1 MAGVAASQKD
11 AGELRTD
18 GRSAIGVWW
27 RRMVAD
33 QALEK
38 VWSII
43 RARQY
48 ELESL
53 IDDAKRAEIEPGD
66 LGRRLDR
73 ATQLVVEALPADRAA
88 ANELLDKL
96 DSILPLVADDDRLR
110 LMLEAE
116 LEHDET
122 VLTAAARK
130 RAHDL
135 LGTSEGGIEH
145 RRQLESL
152 VTAAIRERNDRIRE
166 ERITGELRQN
176 YLTWLGSVLLLL
188 VIGVAGFS
196 ILAAHAGIWADVVLA
211 LLSGALGGTLSG
223 VLRLRVPESRL
234 AALKSLGP
242 VMLVQPLVGAVG
254 GIVLFA
260 IWRSGL
266 LTVAGLDKDEWSSV
280 TVVAFVG
287 GFSERFFLRSL
298 ARITGAPDQ
307 SRSPHPTTDAVGR
320 ATRQAS
326 AAD

>member
-1 MAGVAASQKD
+1 MAGVAASERD
-11 AGELRTD
+11 AGEPRTNAW
-18 GRSAIGVWW
+18 SAVGVWW

-33 QALEK
+33 QSLQK

-43 RARQY
+43 RVRQY

-53 IDDAKRAEIEPGD
+53 IEDAKGAQIESGEAS
-66 LGRRLDR
+66 RRLDR
-73 ATQLVVEALPADRAA
+73 AAQLVVEALPTDRAV

-96 DSILPLVADDDRLR
+96 DSMLPLVADDARLR

-116 LEHDET
+116 LERDET
-122 VLTAAARK
+122 VLTEAARK
-130 RAHDL
+130 RAHDVL
-135 LGTSEGGIEH
+135 KVTEGGVEH

-152 VTAAIRERNDRIRE
+152 VSAAIRERNDRSRE

-188 VIGVAGFS
+188 LIGVAFFS
-196 ILAAHAGIWADVVLA
+196 ALAAHHGLWADVVLA

-223 VLRLRVPESRL
+223 VIRLRVPESRL

-266 LTVAGLDKDEWSSV
+266 LTVAGLNEGEWSSV
-280 TVVAFVG
+280 AVVAFAG

-298 ARITGAPDQ
+298 ARITGAPSQ
-307 SRSPHPTTDAVGR
+307 SRSQQPGDRSLG
-320 ATRQAS
+320 QN
-326 AAD
+326 D

>member
-1 MAGVAASQKD
+1 MLQRRNKLPASRGLD
-11 AGELRTD
+11 A
-18 GRSAIGVWW
+18 RSAVGVWW
-27 RRMVAD
+27 RRLVAD
-33 QALEK
+33 QALQK
-38 VWSII
+38 VCSII
-43 RARQY
+43 LARQY

-53 IDDAKRAEIEPGD
+53 IENAERGEIESGEFR
-66 LGRRLDR
+66 RRLDR
-73 ATQLVVEALPADRAA
+73 ATQLVTKPLPADRAA

-96 DSILPLVADDDRLR
+96 DSTLPLVADDNRLR

-116 LEHDET
+116 LERDET
-122 VLTAAARK
+122 VLTAAAQK

-135 LGTSEGGIEH
+135 LGTAEGRVED

-152 VTAAIRERNDRIRE
+152 VTAAIRERNDRTRE

-176 YLTWLGSVLLLL
+176 YITWLGSVLLLL
-188 VIGVAGFS
+188 LAGVAGFS
-196 ILAAHAGIWADVVLA
+196 ILAAQAGLWAHVVLA

-223 VLRLRVPESRL
+223 VIRLRVPESRL
-234 AALKSLGP
+234 TALRSLGP

-266 LTVAGLDKDEWSSV
+266 LTVAGLVEDKWSS
-280 TVVAFVG
+280 TAVVAFAG

-307 SRSPHPTTDAVGR
+307 PRSAQPSD
-320 ATRQAS
+320 
-326 AAD
+326 